1 MHFKGY
7 SITAIGGRE
16 MNQDSLLCDNDR
28 ALYAVADGIGG
39 GLRGEVAS
47 LMAVTGLGA
56 HPEPDEGS
64 RLSDTFQTL
73 QAAILKEAMD
83 SIGEALMGTTLTAI
97 MLSGRRGE
105 LCHVGDSRCYLYTK
119 DILQQLTEDHE
130 AFDETLQAP
139 VLSSYLGIPSELH
152 PLTIQEDVITVHPGD
167 RILLCSDGLY
177 KQVSEARIAE
187 VIRSHMG
194 QPEEILR
201 ILSTEAAKAE
211 YSDNISIV
219 YIECHE

>member
-28 ALYAVADGIGG
+28 ALFAVADGIGG

-56 HPEPDEGS
+56 HPEPEEGA

-73 QAAILKEAMD
+73 QAGILKEAMD

-97 MLSGRRGE
+97 LLDGHRGE
-105 LCHVGDSRCYLYTK
+105 LCHVGDSRCYLYHK

-130 AFDETLQAP
+130 AYDETMQAP

-152 PLTIQEDVITVHPGD
+152 PLTIQEEQITVHAGD
-167 RILLCSDGLY
+167 RIVLCSDGLY
-177 KQVSEARIAE
+177 KQISEARMAE
-187 VIRSHMG
+187 VIRTHLA

-219 YIECHE
+219 YIECLE

>member
-1 MHFKGY
+1 
-7 SITAIGGRE
+7 

-56 HPEPDEGS
+56 HPTPEEGSS

-73 QAAILKEAMD
+73 QAAILKEALD
-83 SIGEALMGTTLTAI
+83 SIGEALMGTTLTAVL
-97 MLSGRRGE
+97 LSGHRGE
-105 LCHVGDSRCYLYTK
+105 LCHVGDSRCYLYSK
-119 DILQQLTEDHE
+119 DCLQQLTEDHE
-130 AFDETLQAP
+130 SFDETLQAP
-139 VLSSYLGIPSELH
+139 VLSSYLGIPSQVH
-152 PLTIQEDVITVHPGD
+152 PLTIQEDVITLHPGD
-167 RILLCSDGLY
+167 RLLLCSDGLY

-187 VIRSHMG
+187 VIRAHAA

-201 ILSTEAAKAE
+201 ILSTEAAKVE
-211 YSDNISIV
+211 YSDNITIV
-219 YIECHE
+219 YIECLE

>member
-7 SITAIGGRE
+7 SITAIGSRE

-56 HPEPDEGS
+56 HPEEGK
-64 RLSDTFQTL
+64 LSETFRTL
-73 QAAILKEAMD
+73 QAAIFKEALD

-97 MLSGRRGE
+97 LLSGHTGE
-105 LCHVGDSRCYLYTK
+105 VCHVGDSRCYLYSGNVMH
-119 DILQQLTEDHE
+119 QLTEDHE
-130 AFDETLQAP
+130 SYDETMQAP
-139 VLSSYLGIPSELH
+139 VLSSYLGIPEQIH
-152 PLTIQEDVITVHPGD
+152 PLTIQEEIITVKGGD
-167 RILLCSDGLY
+167 RLLICSDGLY
-177 KQVSEARIAE
+177 KQISESRMAE
-187 VIRSHMG
+187 VIRDHVAK
-194 QPEEILR
+194 PEEILQ
-201 ILSTEAAKAE
+201 ILSTEAAKHE

-219 YIECHE
+219 YIECFE

>member
-56 HPEPDEGS
+56 HPEEATK
-64 RLSDTFQTL
+64 LSETVQTL

-83 SIGEALMGTTLTAI
+83 SIGEALMGTTLTAV
-97 MLSGRRGE
+97 MLSGRTAE
-105 LCHVGDSRCYLYTK
+105 LCHVGDSRCYLFTS
-119 DILQQLTEDHE
+119 DCLQQLTEDHE
-130 AFDETLQAP
+130 TYDETLQAP
-139 VLSSYLGIPSELH
+139 VLSSYLGIPNDIH
-152 PLTIQEDVITVHPGD
+152 PLTIQEEMVTVKPGD
-167 RILLCSDGLY
+167 RLLLCSDGLY
-177 KQVSEARIAE
+177 KQISEARITE
-187 VIRSHMG
+187 VIRQHG
-194 QPEEILR
+194 NNPEEILR
-201 ILSTEAAKAE
+201 ILSTEAAAQE

-219 YIECHE
+219 YIECNE